1 MAVLSETERRLA
13 WSEYMYDSA
22 ISNGSL
28 GSLLK
33 TDLRAAIDAMDDFLN
48 TNAGAINTAIP
59 LPARSA
65 LSTKQKA
72 LLLMYVVAR
81 RYNVEV

>member
-1 MAVLSETERRLA
+1 MAVLNETERRRA
-13 WSEYMYDSA
+13 WSEHMYDGA

-33 TDLRAAIDAMDDFLN
+33 TDLRAAIDAMDDFLD
-48 TNAGAINTAIP
+48 TNASAINNAIP
-59 LPARSA
+59 QPARGA
-65 LSTKQKA
+65 LSNKQKA